1 MEKSMPLPSFCT
13 EETALKLLKKARA
26 NRHDAVPRQI
36 LADWLEQYGGNDGR
50 ILSQVLRSS
59 FGTNTIQRLAPAD
72 TQRLSPFVGAIH
84 GWFHGCQDSN
94 RDPVVR
100 AWLLAPDSFEL
111 ARGVWLEMMPVPAG
125 TFLRGYSRAE
135 VENEPDR
142 LKRRQE
148 NGISLDP
155 DLELIA
161 KPFLMAKYPTTQ
173 EQWLAVNKTDP
184 SKFIGATRPVES
196 IRWRGTRQ
204 FSRRISRKFKQTFSV
219 PMPVE
224 WEYACRAG
232 TTTPFHF
239 GDTCNGTQ
247 ANCNGKK
254 PYGSTSPGP
263 YVVGTTP
270 VGSYP
275 PNDWGI
281 YDMHGNV
288 MEWCADDPAMEIDS
302 TYYVR
307 KGGCWRMPAIQCRA
321 ASSNTRAFYG
331 SGYNCGF
338 RVLMRITNPDP
349 A

>member
-1 MEKSMPLPSFCT
+1 MPLPSFCT

-59 FGTNTIQRLAPAD
+59 FGANTIQRLAPAD

-94 RDPVVR
+94 HDPVVR

-125 TFLRGYSRAE
+125 SFLMGHTRAE
-135 VENEPDR
+135 VEREPAELEFR
-142 LKRRQE
+142 MKYHA
-148 NGISLDP
+148 SLDP
-155 DLELIA
+155 VQKLIA
-161 KPFLMAKYPTTQ
+161 KPFLMAKYPVTQ
-173 EQWLAVNKTDP
+173 EQWLAVNKTGP

-204 FSRRISRKFKQTFSV
+204 FSRRISKKFNQTFSV

-239 GDTCNGTQ
+239 GESCDGTQ

-254 PYGSTSPGP
+254 PYGTKSKGP

-270 VGSYP
+270 VGLYP

-281 YDMHGNV
+281 FDMHGNV
-288 MEWCADDPAMEIDS
+288 MEWCADDPAMEKNS
-302 TYYVR
+302 TYYTR
-307 KGGCWRMPAIQCRA
+307 KGGCWKMPATECRA
-321 ASSNTRAFYG
+321 GVSNSRAYYG
-331 SGYNCGF
+331 NGYNCGF
-338 RVLMRITNPDP
+338 RVLMRLAEPDP